1 MDKIKSIVL
10 FLLIIIIFNDTLV
23 SSILSL
29 TLMRSIYALFLIIFS
44 LDIIN
49 NFRSLKGLV
58 KISILSFILLLV
70 ISSFVHFISIPSYPY
85 ENIYNMII
93 IGGILLA
100 ISQNNNNEIKR
111 YMLFSIVLSCIYAI
125 LREDTLTEW
134 TFRKTGGT
142 GDPNEFACH
151 IILGSII
158 AWNYIKNKILKL
170 FLIFLFIFSL
180 IISGSVTG
188 GLCYVLMVIYKVV
201 SVFKNKFNVKSLSV
215 FFGLNIVIYTVL
227 IRLDILNLYLDRALN
242 NTSNFISRQNA
253 WYNGLQLFRENW
265 YTFFIGGGPNYFD
278 QRNSLL
284 VSSND
289 DTAIAA
295 HSMYIEI
302 MADTG
307 IIGILLFLFP
317 VSFLVFKNI
326 FNPKYDMF
334 FAMLFMSLALSMTY
348 EKYFWLILA
357 LIL

>member
-1 MDKIKSIVL
+1 MDKIKSIIL
-10 FLLIIIIFNDTLV
+10 FLLIIIIFNDTFI
-23 SSILSL
+23 SSVFGL
-29 TLMRSIYALFLIIFS
+29 TLMRGVYGLFLIIFS

-49 NFRSLKGLV
+49 NFRNLKGLV
-58 KISILSFILLLV
+58 KISILSFILLLI
-70 ISSFVHFISIPSYPY
+70 ISSFIHFISIPIYPY

-100 ISQNNNNEIKR
+100 INKNNDIEIKR
-111 YMLFSIVLSCIYAI
+111 YILFAIILSCIYAI
-125 LREDTLTEW
+125 LRQDTLTEW

-151 IILGSII
+151 IILASII
-158 AWNYIKNKILKL
+158 TWNHIKNKFLKL
-170 FLIFLFIFSL
+170 SLIFLFIFSL
-180 IISGSVTG
+180 IVSGSVTG
-188 GLCYVLMVIYKVV
+188 GLCYILMIIYKVI
-201 SVFKNKFNVKSLSV
+201 SSFKDRFNLKSLSI
-215 FFGLNIVIYTVL
+215 FFGLNIICYSAL
-227 IRLDILNLYLDRALN
+227 IRLDILNLYLNRALN

-253 WYNGLQLFRENW
+253 WINGFELFRENW

-289 DTAIAA
+289 DTALAA

-307 IIGILLFLFP
+307 IIGIVLILFP
-317 VSFLVFKNI
+317 ISFLVFKNI
-326 FNPKYDMF
+326 FNPKFDMF

>member
-1 MDKIKSIVL
+1 MDKIKSIIL
-10 FLLIIIIFNDTLV
+10 FFLIIIIFNDTLFA
-23 SSILSL
+23 SIFNL
-29 TLMRSIYALFLIIFS
+29 TIMRIVYALFLIVFS

-49 NFRSLKGLV
+49 NFRNLKGLV
-58 KISILSFILLLV
+58 KISILSFILLLI
-70 ISSFVHFISIPSYPY
+70 ISSFIHFISIPLYPY

-100 ISQNNNNEIKR
+100 INQNNDHQIKR
-111 YMLFSIVLSCIYAI
+111 YMLFAIFLSCIYAI
-125 LREDTLTEW
+125 FRPETLSEW

-170 FLIFLFIFSL
+170 FLMFLFIFSL

-188 GLCYVLMVIYKVV
+188 GLCYILIVIYKAI
-201 SVFKNKFNVKSLSV
+201 SSFKNKFNIKSLSI
-215 FFGLNIVIYTVL
+215 FFGLNIISYAIL
-227 IRLDILNLYLDRALN
+227 IRLDILSLYLNRAFN

-253 WYNGLQLFRENW
+253 WANGLQLFRENW

-307 IIGILLFLFP
+307 IIGVILFLFP
-317 VSFLVFKNI
+317 ISLLVFKNI
-326 FNPKYDMF
+326 FIPKYDMF

-348 EKYFWLILA
+348 EKYFWLIIA